1 MAVAVNYKS
10 EAELFPPTSRN
21 FSKGR
26 VGYKR
31 FKSAAEAIRFA
42 MEELPSEL
50 LLGAYL
56 EVAEERFDG
65 EGIRRLYE
73 SEAYPL
79 KRCRKGA
86 ARAKMSRISSPAS
99 AVRRNAEVLLNQS
112 MKREASFK
120 LDQQHEYEAMSSKT
134 AHLRELRL
142 AKKAADKEA
151 AALTPVSR
159 SRQEPGRGKE
169 PR

>member
-1 MAVAVNYKS
+1 MAVVNYNS
-10 EAELFPPTSRN
+10 EAELFACRRRN
-21 FSKGR
+21 FSRGP

-50 LLGAYL
+50 LVGAYL

-79 KRCRKGA
+79 KRCRKGSG
-86 ARAKMSRISSPAS
+86 RAEKSRNSSPVS
-99 AVRRNAEVLLNQS
+99 APRRNAEALLNRS
-112 MKREASFK
+112 KKREASFK
-120 LDQQHEYEAMSSKT
+120 WEQEREYEAMVAKT
-134 AHLRELRL
+134 ARLRDLRL
-142 AKKAADKEA
+142 AKEAADKEA
-151 AALTPVSR
+151 AFTPVSR
-159 SRQEPGRGKE
+159 PKAGHRIKK
-169 PR
+169 

>member
-1 MAVAVNYKS
+1 MAVAVNYNS

-21 FSKGR
+21 VSRGR
-26 VGYKR
+26 IGYKR
-31 FKSAAEAIRFA
+31 FKSAAEAVRFA

-50 LLGAYL
+50 LVGAYL

-86 ARAKMSRISSPAS
+86 ARAKMSRNSSSVPAP
-99 AVRRNAEVLLNQS
+99 RRSVEALLNET
-112 MKREASFK
+112 MKRKASFK
-120 LDQQHEYEAMSSKT
+120 WEQEREYEAMVSKT

-142 AKKAADKEA
+142 AKEAADKE

-159 SRQEPGRGKE
+159 PTARHRVKK
-169 PR
+169 

>member
-1 MAVAVNYKS
+1 MAVAVNYNS

-73 SEAYPL
+73 SEDEQNFFS
-79 KRCRKGA
+79 RFCRSAKHRGAVEPINEAGGELQIGPA
-86 ARAKMSRISSPAS
+86 AR
-99 AVRRNAEVLLNQS
+99 VRSDVVE
-112 MKREASFK
+112 
-120 LDQQHEYEAMSSKT
+120 DG
-134 AHLRELRL
+134 
-142 AKKAADKEA
+142 
-151 AALTPVSR
+151 ALT
-159 SRQEPGRGKE
+159 
-169 PR
+169 

>member
-1 MAVAVNYKS
+1 MATVNYNS

-79 KRCRKGA
+79 KRCRK
-86 ARAKMSRISSPAS
+86 RAGRAEMSRNSSPVS
-99 AVRRNAEVLLNQS
+99 AARRNAEALLNQS

-120 LDQQHEYEAMSSKT
+120 WEQEHDYEAMVSKT
-134 AHLRELRL
+134 ARLRELRL
-142 AKKAADKEA
+142 AKEAADKEA
-151 AALTPVSR
+151 TALTPVLGPKAWHR
-159 SRQEPGRGKE
+159 IKK
-169 PR
+169 

>member
-1 MAVAVNYKS
+1 MASVNYNA
-10 EAELFPPTSRN
+10 EAELFPPRRRSL
-21 FSKGR
+21 SGGL

-65 EGIRRLYE
+65 EGIRLLYD

-79 KRCRKGA
+79 KRCRRGA
-86 ARAKMSRISSPAS
+86 GRAEMSRNSSPVS
-99 AVRRNAEVLLNQS
+99 AARRNAEALLNQS
-112 MKREASFK
+112 MKREPSFK
-120 LDQQHEYEAMSSKT
+120 LEQEHEYEAMVSKT

-142 AKKAADKEA
+142 AKEAADKEA
-151 AALTPVSR
+151 AALTPVLGPKAR
-159 SRQEPGRGKE
+159 NRIKK
-169 PR
+169 

>member
-1 MAVAVNYKS
+1 MAVVNYNS
-10 EAELFPPTSRN
+10 EAELFACRRRN
-21 FSKGR
+21 FSRGP

-50 LLGAYL
+50 LVGAYL

-99 AVRRNAEVLLNQS
+99 AVRRNAEVLLKQS

-120 LDQQHEYEAMSSKT
+120 LDQEHEYEAMSSKT

-142 AKKAADKEA
+142 AREAADNEA

-159 SRQEPGRGKE
+159 PKAGHRIKK
-169 PR
+169 

>member
-1 MAVAVNYKS
+1 MAVINYNF

-21 FSKGR
+21 FCRGKI
-26 VGYKR
+26 GYKR

-42 MEELPSEL
+42 MEELSSEL
-50 LLGAYL
+50 LVGAYL
-56 EVAEERFDG
+56 EIAEERFDG

-86 ARAKMSRISSPAS
+86 GGAKMSRNS
-99 AVRRNAEVLLNQS
+99 APVPPVRRSAEALLNKS
-112 MKREASFK
+112 MKRQAKFK
-120 LDQQHEYEAMSSKT
+120 WDQERDYEAMVSKM
-134 AHLRELRL
+134 AHLRDLRL
-142 AKKAADKEA
+142 AKGAADKEA

-159 SRQEPGRGKE
+159 PKARHRIKK
-169 PR
+169 

>member
-1 MAVAVNYKS
+1 MAVVNYNS

-21 FSKGR
+21 FSRGS

-42 MEELPSEL
+42 MEELPSRL
-50 LLGAYL
+50 LVGAYL
-56 EVAEERFDG
+56 EVADERFDG
-65 EGIRRLYE
+65 EGIRLLYE

-86 ARAKMSRISSPAS
+86 GRAEMSRNSSA
-99 AVRRNAEVLLNQS
+99 ARRNAEALLNQS
-112 MKREASFK
+112 MKRKASFK
-120 LDQQHEYEAMSSKT
+120 LEQEHEYEAMASKT

-142 AKKAADKEA
+142 AKEAADKEA
-151 AALTPVSR
+151 AALTPVLGPKAR
-159 SRQEPGRGKE
+159 NRIKK
-169 PR
+169 